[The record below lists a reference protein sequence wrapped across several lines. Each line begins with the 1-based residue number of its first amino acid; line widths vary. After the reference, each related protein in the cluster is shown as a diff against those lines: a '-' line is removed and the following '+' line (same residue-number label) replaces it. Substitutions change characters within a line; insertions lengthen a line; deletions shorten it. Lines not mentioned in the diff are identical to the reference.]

1 MPRIVITVSDQP
13 PQRYRFE
20 LDSGSVSFGRGVEND
35 VTIECRSISASHA
48 IMERVPGGYQLR
60 DLGSTN
66 GITVDDSRRETIAL
80 REGLD
85 VRLGDV
91 ALAFSLSEEE
101 NAILATATP
110 AATTPRPG
118 RPGRPVVNWKGAALR
133 LQRGAERRS
142 LRRLAWA
149 CGLALFAILGG
160 LELLSM
166 LPKISAP
173 AETAET
179 AAPAAPVA
187 APEIVQAPAAEKPAV
202 VPPPAIPAP
211 GPAVTPDAPPA
222 VAPEPPEIADAPPT
236 EADRLAAEAELLLT
250 GMDATRDAAVARDTA
265 LLLRAVD
272 GKAWDAYRSLLGRSL
287 KAALAAQGQRRGVN
301 SYDPVWAEPALY
313 QALLR
318 WKTLGCFSE
327 PEITALITDSY
338 TAGMLN
344 WLLHENKQMEELLL
358 TMKVNDDGGKV
369 LKFLMD
375 AWSSDEK
382 MFKKYF
388 PLAVACAVVFD
399 RPMSIP
405 HPVGD
410 PKLGVETAVDPL
422 QRFKW
427 YVAKN
432 EQGKLVAPVHHSSAR
447 DLVWVVCAPVT
458 TSELEWAIAKISR
471 YRKNWGDTY
480 GMIEYLMERAVEGLN
495 PYKEY
500 SFAEILKEGGVCGD
514 QAYFCVNTARAQ
526 GIPAMIIAGETDSGG
541 HAWAGLKIRDDEWTT
556 GIGRIGGASKGE
568 AGNPQTGAA
577 ISEQEIQLWGDR
589 AHQSDLVTRS
599 TFRFLWLADYCASAG
614 DAAEQAAT
622 VRIAN
627 RLGHSFTETWKALFG
642 VLEQE
647 THLTGEP
654 AKPDNLDEWKKFAAA
669 VRLEFKENPRMGE
682 IAATAEDQYI
692 FPYGEDNAA
701 RSALRL
707 QRRKIERNAG
717 EQKDIIATS
726 LKREADLIFK
736 AGGPDAKRNIC
747 NLYDRALRDFGGSIT
762 AFKMMAEDY
771 FAFCKDDKE
780 LARKAARDVE
790 LAFKRVVETGTKD
803 FFRATTEA
811 SICQMICSYYRA
823 AGDTARADQ
832 LQRRYEILLRRSK
845 RSAV

>member
-1 MPRIVITVSDQP
+1 MPRIVITVPDQP
-13 PQRYRFE
+13 PRRYRFE
-20 LDSGSVSFGRGVEND
+20 LDSGSVSFGRGVGND
-35 VTIECRSISASHA
+35 VTIESGSVSASHA

-66 GITVDDSRRETIAL
+66 GITLDDSRRETIAL
-80 REGLD
+80 CDGLD
-85 VRLGDV
+85 VRLGEV
-91 ALAFSLSEEE
+91 ALAFSLAPEEQ
-101 NAILATATP
+101 AILAAATP
-110 AATTPRPG
+110 AATPPRPL
-118 RPGRPVVNWKGAALR
+118 PSAANWKGAARR
-133 LQRGAERRS
+133 LERGAERRS
-142 LRRLAWA
+142 LRRLAWG
-149 CGLALFAILGG
+149 CGIGLLAIFGG

-173 AETAET
+173 AETAVV
-179 AAPAAPVA
+179 AVPLAAPVA
-187 APEIVQAPAAEKPAV
+187 APQIGQAPAAAKPAL
-202 VPPPAIPAP
+202 VPP
-211 GPAVTPDAPPA
+211 PAVTPDAPPA
-222 VAPEPPEIADAPPT
+222 VEPEPPEIADAPPT
-236 EADRLAAEAELLLT
+236 EADRLAAEPALLLT

-272 GKAWDAYRSLLGRSL
+272 GKAWDAYRALLGRSL
-287 KAALAAQGQRRGVN
+287 KAALAKQGQRKGVN
-301 SYDPVWAEPALY
+301 GYDSVWGEPALY

-318 WKTLGCFSE
+318 WKILGCFSE
-327 PEITALITDSY
+327 PEITALVTDSY
-338 TAGMLN
+338 TAGMLK

-358 TMKVNDDGGKV
+358 TIKVNDDGGKV
-369 LKFLMD
+369 LKFLME

-382 MFKKYF
+382 LFKKYF
-388 PLAVACAVVFD
+388 PLALACAVVFD

-405 HPVGD
+405 NVVGD
-410 PKLGVETAVDPL
+410 PKLGVETAVEPL

-427 YVAKN
+427 FVAKN
-432 EQGKLVAPVHHSSAR
+432 EAGKLIAPVHHSSAR

-500 SFAEILKEGGVCGD
+500 SFAEILKEGGICGD

-541 HAWAGLKIRDDEWTT
+541 HAWAGAKIRDDEWTT

-568 AGNPQTGAA
+568 ADNPQTGAA

-589 AHQSDLVTRS
+589 AHQSELLTRT

-614 DAAEQAAT
+614 DTTAQAAT

-642 VLEQE
+642 VLERE
-647 THLTGEP
+647 TQLTGEP
-654 AKPDNLDEWKKFAAA
+654 PKPDNLDEWKKFAAA

-736 AGGPDAKRNIC
+736 AGGPDATRNIC